1 MSYNS
6 DSISHQVNEFHGL
19 NAVQFLRRGV
29 SFSRK
34 LGMNNWIS
42 QPVSHIHGRALPE
55 PAIPV
60 GYAALIERFGL
71 SVPVPPRLAA
81 IAERHHPVSNQS
93 WNLLTPRHRPP
104 NTLEG
109 QIVFALK
116 WEGLDLGVLGA
127 LFKVVKP
134 EEISELVRAT
144 PTGSFARRIWFLYE
158 WLTGRELDV
167 PDPGKVRLVN
177 VVDTEQQV
185 GLNKGTASPRHKVID
200 NLPGTR
206 RFCPMIGWT
215 QALRAAVAKGL
226 DVRAREI
233 IGRTRK
239 DLITRAA
246 AFLLLS
252 DSKSSFAIEGER
264 PSSARAARWARA
276 IGEAGVRP
284 ITIDEL
290 ERLQRVVIG
299 DARFVKLGLRDEGG
313 FVGTHDR
320 ETQEPVPDHI
330 SARPQDLRDLVG
342 GIIEYDGR
350 SLTGGADPV
359 SAAAAI
365 AFGFVY
371 VHPFADGNG
380 RLHRWLIHHVL
391 ATAGYNPLG
400 VVFPISAAI
409 LRRIDEYRTVLES
422 YSAAMLPL
430 IEWRAT
436 PDHNVEILNETADY
450 YRYFDATAQAEFL
463 YSCVEET
470 VEQDLPQEIR
480 FLQAFDKFSVAVK
493 EIVEMPDREI
503 ELLRG
508 FLAQGS
514 GHLST
519 RAREK
524 EFRALTDEEATQ
536 VEVLYNELFGEFDR
550 KAV

>member
-1 MSYNS
+1 MR
-6 DSISHQVNEFHGL
+6 E
-19 NAVQFLRRGV
+19 
-29 SFSRK
+29 
-34 LGMNNWIS
+34 WIS
-42 QPVSHIHGRALPE
+42 QPVNRFHDRALPE
-55 PAIPV
+55 QATPA
-60 GYAALIERFGL
+60 GYAALVKHFEL
-71 SVPVPPRLAA
+71 AVPLPPRLTA
-81 IAERHHPVSNQS
+81 IAERHHPAPNLS

-116 WEGLDLGVLGA
+116 WEGLDLGILTA
-127 LFKVVKP
+127 LFKVIGP
-134 EEISELVRAT
+134 HEITEIVRAT

-167 PDPGKVRLVN
+167 PDPGKVRVVS
-177 VVDTEQQV
+177 VVDPNQQV
-185 GLNKGTASPRHKVID
+185 GLHKGTTSPRHKVID

-206 RFCPMIGWT
+206 RFCPMIRWT
-215 QALRAAVAKGL
+215 PVLREAVAKGL
-226 DVRAREI
+226 NARASGV

-239 DLITRAA
+239 DIITRAA

-264 PSSARAARWARA
+264 PSGIRAARWARA
-276 IGEAGVRP
+276 IGDAGVHP

-299 DARFVKLGLRDEGG
+299 DARFVKLGLRNEGG

-330 SARPQDLRDLVG
+330 SARPQDLRDLLG

-350 SLTGGADPV
+350 SLTGGFDPV

-371 VHPFADGNG
+371 VHPFVDGNG

-391 ATAGYNPLG
+391 ATAGYNPAGL
-400 VVFPISAAI
+400 VFPVSAAI

-422 YSAAMLPL
+422 YSAAVLPL

-436 PDHNVEILNETADY
+436 PNNNVEVLNETAHY
-450 YRYFDATAQAEFL
+450 YRYFDATAHAEFL
-463 YSCVEET
+463 YSCVEQT
-470 VEQDLPQEIR
+470 VEEDLPAEIR
-480 FLQAFDKFSVAVK
+480 FLHAFDKFSSAVK

-508 FLAQGS
+508 FLAQGN
-514 GHLST
+514 GHLSK

-524 EFRALTDEEATQ
+524 EFSALTDEEATRI
-536 VEVLYNELFGEFDR
+536 EVLYKDLFGD
-550 KAV
+550 

>member
-1 MSYNS
+1 MS
-6 DSISHQVNEFHGL
+6 D
-19 NAVQFLRRGV
+19 
-29 SFSRK
+29 
-34 LGMNNWIS
+34 WIS
-42 QPVSHIHGRALPE
+42 QPVSHFHSR
-55 PAIPV
+55 AIPEQAAPA
-60 GYAALIERFGL
+60 GYAALIEHFEL
-71 SVPVPPRLAA
+71 AVPLPPRLTA
-81 IAERHHPVSNQS
+81 IAERHHPAPNVC

-116 WEGLDLGVLGA
+116 WEGVNLGVLAA
-127 LFKVVKP
+127 LFKIIDP
-134 EEISELVRAT
+134 LEITALVRST

-167 PDPGKVRLVN
+167 PNPGKVRVVS
-177 VVDTEQQV
+177 VVDPNQQV
-185 GLNKGTASPRHKVID
+185 GLHKGTSSPRHKVID

-206 RFCPMIGWT
+206 RFCPMIRWT
-215 QALRAAVAKGL
+215 PALREAVAKGL
-226 DVRAREI
+226 STRASEI

-264 PSSARAARWARA
+264 PSGIRAARWARA

-290 ERLQRVVIG
+290 ERLQRIVIG
-299 DARFVKLGLRDEGG
+299 DARFVKLGLRGEGG
-313 FVGTHDR
+313 FVGAHDR
-320 ETQEPVPDHI
+320 ETQEPIPDHI
-330 SARPQDLRDLVG
+330 SARPQDLRDLLD
-342 GIIEYDGR
+342 GIIEYDSR
-350 SLTGGADPV
+350 LLTGGADPV

-371 VHPFADGNG
+371 IHPFVDGNG

-391 ATAGYNPLG
+391 ATAGYNPAG
-400 VVFPISAAI
+400 VVFPVSAAI

-422 YSAAMLPL
+422 YSTAVLPL

-436 PDHNVEILNETADY
+436 PNNNVEVLNETADY
-450 YRYFDATAQAEFL
+450 YRYFDATAHAEFL
-463 YSCVEET
+463 YSCVEQT
-470 VEQDLPQEIR
+470 VEEDLPAEIR
-480 FLQAFDKFSVAVK
+480 FLHAFDRFSSAIK

-503 ELLRG
+503 ERLRG
-508 FLAQGS
+508 FLAQGD
-514 GHLST
+514 GHHLSK

-524 EFRALTDEEATQ
+524 EFSALTDEETTRI
-536 VEVLYNELFGEFDR
+536 EVLYKDVFGD
-550 KAV
+550 